1 MQSLSRR
8 GVERI
13 GERSVK
19 DLRRRPEFE
28 LYDLEKDPGEA
39 NNLAND
45 PGRRALLDELTAKV
59 RKFQER
65 TQDPW
70 VIAWGDHKGLAVV
83 EKH

>member
-1 MQSLSRR
+1 MTWRKIL
-8 GVERI
+8 ER
-13 GERSVK
+13 
-19 DLRRRPEFE
+19 L
-28 LYDLEKDPGEA
+28 
-39 NNLAND
+39 NNLADD